1 MAPNELEHTAAV
13 SESCAITIMAS
24 RECPSCFESE
34 DDGAIFAG
42 DEILLGVSGDCV
54 GDLCYACSKAFP
66 AAAKAKA
73 KAAEEAKAVAV
84 KAKANA
90 KAKAEAKAKADAKIC
105 STSGTSTMHSRHANS
120 FVTCTG

>member
-1 MAPNELEHTAAV
+1 
-13 SESCAITIMAS
+13 MAS

-42 DEILLGVSGDCV
+42 DETLLGVSGDCV
-54 GDLCYACSKAFP
+54 GDLCYACSDAFP
-66 AAAKAKA
+66 AAAKAKAAKAKA

-90 KAKAEAKAKADAKIC
+90 KAKAEAKAKADAKIS

>member
-1 MAPNELEHTAAV
+1 MNTAALLLV
-13 SESCAITIMAS
+13 SESCTTTIMAS
-24 RECPSCFESE
+24 RACPSCFESE

-54 GDLCYACSKAFP
+54 GDLCYACSNAFP
-66 AAAKAKA
+66 AAAKAKAVKAKA

-84 KAKANA
+84 KAE
-90 KAKAEAKAKADAKIC
+90 AKAEAKAKAKAKIC